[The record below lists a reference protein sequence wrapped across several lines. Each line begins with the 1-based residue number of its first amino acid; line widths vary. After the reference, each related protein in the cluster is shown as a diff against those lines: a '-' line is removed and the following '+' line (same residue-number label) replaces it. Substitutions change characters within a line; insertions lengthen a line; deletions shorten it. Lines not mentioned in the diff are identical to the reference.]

1 MVDMTFSSRYRN
13 GQILFLTFKK
23 YITEFYAVSSGTSV
37 LVPSHLSPLS
47 EYMGHS
53 AGFAWQYELGIEI
66 TLFPPR
72 EIALDVDIFLT
83 TTNQKP
89 NAYL

>member
-37 LVPSHLSPLS
+37 LVLSYLSSVS

-53 AGFAWQYELGIEI
+53 ALGDSMSLARIL
-66 TLFPPR
+66 LFFHQER
-72 EIALDVDIFLT
+72 SL
-83 TTNQKP
+83 
-89 NAYL
+89 

>member
-23 YITEFYAVSSGTSV
+23 HITEFYAVSSGTSV
-37 LVPSHLSPLS
+37 LVLSYLSPLS

-53 AGFAWQYELGIEI
+53 ALGDSMSLARIL
-66 TLFPPR
+66 LFFHQER
-72 EIALDVDIFLT
+72 SL
-83 TTNQKP
+83 
-89 NAYL
+89 

>member
-37 LVPSHLSPLS
+37 LVLSYLSPLS

-53 AGFAWQYELGIEI
+53 A
-66 TLFPPR
+66 
-72 EIALDVDIFLT
+72 LDIDSFWT
-83 TTNQKP
+83 TTNQVP

>member
-23 YITEFYAVSSGTSV
+23 YITKFYAVSSGTSV
-37 LVPSHLSPLS
+37 LVLSHLSPLS

-53 AGFAWQYELGIEI
+53 ALRDSMSLARIL
-66 TLFPPR
+66 LFFHQER
-72 EIALDVDIFLT
+72 SL
-83 TTNQKP
+83 
-89 NAYL
+89 